1 MATPEQRPEIKFK
14 MTRHHIDAV
23 CEALKASHGLVE
35 PAARQ
40 LEMDG
45 GNLRKY
51 IRTHGKC
58 RAVQLESREKIKD
71 KAESELF
78 QLLNAHDW
86 RAIQFTLLTLAKTRG
101 YVLKDATL
109 NTGDMTNVTTVHDRR
124 RCRRRDRRQLRDEEI
139 ELAAAISRQNAAI
152 SGQGRRIGLRSA
164 SIGIC

>member
-1 MATPEQRPEIKFK
+1 MPTPDQRPEIKFK

-23 CEALKASHGLVE
+23 CDALKVSHGLVE
-35 PAARQ
+35 PAAR
-40 LEMDG
+40 LLGMDG

-58 RAVQLESREKIKD
+58 RVVQLEAREKIKD

-109 NTGDMTNVTTVHDRR
+109 NTGDTHNVTTIQNVVVQSISSGEFIDPDDVSTIDNDVSGGEIVDDREPKK
-124 RCRRRDRRQLRDEEI
+124 L
-139 ELAAAISRQNAAI
+139 N
-152 SGQGRRIGLRSA
+152 
-164 SIGIC
+164 

>member
-1 MATPEQRPEIKFK
+1 MPTPEQRPEIKFK

-23 CEALKASHGLVE
+23 CDALKVSHGLVE

-40 LEMDG
+40 LGMDG

-58 RAVQLESREKIKD
+58 RTVQQEAREKIKD

-101 YVLKDATL
+101 YALRDATL
-109 NTGDMTNVTTVHDRR
+109 NTGDTTNVVTTIQNVVVQSVPSGEFIGEDDAHTIDGVIGEIVDDRVAKK
-124 RCRRRDRRQLRDEEI
+124 L
-139 ELAAAISRQNAAI
+139 N
-152 SGQGRRIGLRSA
+152 
-164 SIGIC
+164 